1 MPLPLVMP
9 TWLNACLLPSE
20 AAFWASTTVP
30 SPMLMSPWLMP
41 CPLAISVPAPSL
53 ESRSPL
59 GLLTCQEDAFA
70 VGYDNACTLPCVVFT
85 DDGEVAVELQ
95 CACAL
100 VDIVCQHQCFV
111 VEPAG

>member
-1 MPLPLVMP
+1 MRLCRRPDARYCALVDALSVGDKRACAQFGEPVAFGVADLP
-9 TWLNACLLPSE
+9 
-20 AAFWASTTVP
+20 
-30 SPMLMSPWLMP
+30 
-41 CPLAISVPAPSL
+41 
-53 ESRSPL
+53 
-59 GLLTCQEDAFA
+59 EDAFA